1 MDYETFNYW
10 LERKVMRYYTTSTF
24 ASHDQL
30 TIFMSPKDYSK
41 FLRMLQENLTLTQMF
56 DVSKEQD
63 IFSQCEYRGVTVRQ
77 CVSIKDNEYKMYVE
91 L

>member
-1 MDYETFNYW
+1 MDYDTFYYW
-10 LERKVMRYYTTSTF
+10 LEDKVRQFYSQHCA
-24 ASHDQL
+24 ASRDQL
-30 TIFMSPKDYSK
+30 VILMSPRDYSK
-41 FLRMLQENLTLTQMF
+41 FLRMLQENLTLAQMF
-56 DVSKEQD
+56 DASKEQD